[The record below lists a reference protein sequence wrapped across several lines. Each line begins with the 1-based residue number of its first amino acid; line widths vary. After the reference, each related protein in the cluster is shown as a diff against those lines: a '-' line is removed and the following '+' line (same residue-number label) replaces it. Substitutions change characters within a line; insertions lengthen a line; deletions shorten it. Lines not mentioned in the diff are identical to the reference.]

1 MKLVGLGC
9 VTLSHFLPK
18 GRLWKQDGRL
28 QVSGLS
34 LGWGLSVLSLI
45 TFFLVLVV
53 VPLWIEMC
61 WHGLLIPKVHT
72 LCLLVIRSYSL
83 SNMPE
88 GKSSGGRKSG
98 INSLGQSVIALLG
111 RWPGID
117 V

>member
-34 LGWGLSVLSLI
+34 LGWRLSVLSLI
-45 TFFLVLVV
+45 TFFPIVAVT
-53 VPLWIEMC
+53 PLWIGMC
-61 WHGLLIPKVHT
+61 WHGPLIPKVHT
-72 LCLLVIRSYSL
+72 LCILAIRSWSL
-83 SNMPE
+83 NNMWE
-88 GKSSGGRKSG
+88 GKSSGGRESR
-98 INSLGQSVIALLG
+98 INSLGQSVISLLG

-117 V
+117 A